1 MYSQTYNMTPEEDD
15 HFAGKTQNFEAVVQY
30 QFDFGLRPSLGYVQT
45 KGKNLQA
52 RGGFGGGDADLVKY
66 IELGTWYYFNKN
78 MNVYAA
84 YKFNQLDDNSYT
96 REAGVA
102 TDDQAAV
109 GIVYQF

>member
-1 MYSQTYNMTPEEDD
+1 M
-15 HFAGKTQNFEAVVQY
+15 
-30 QFDFGLRPSLGYVQT
+30 QT

-66 IELGTWYYFNKN
+66 VELGTWYYFNKN

-84 YKFNQLDDNSYT
+84 YKFNQLDDNAYT
-96 REAGVA
+96 RAAGVA